1 MQRLTQPQRKN
12 VVLIGA
18 GHAHVT
24 VLREFGLSP
33 VADASLT
40 LISRGQHTPY
50 SGMLPGLIAGD
61 YRFADI
67 HIDTLPL
74 TRFAGAQFYKDE
86 AVGLDLSNR
95 LVICRGGARIPYDVL
110 STDIGSTPNTAEVPG
125 AAEHAIPVKPIDGFL
140 SRFEALLARTLA
152 HKGRARVAVVG
163 AGAGGVELILA
174 VQHRLAQEV
183 ARAGFATNGLAFVL
197 ISATADILPAFPSAF
212 RARFRALLA
221 ARGIVIITGT
231 PVARIEAGRLL
242 SDDGASI
249 KANEILWATQAAPPS
264 WLASTGLP
272 LDQHGF
278 LKVDETLRVV
288 GRDDMFAAGDII
300 SFAARGLPKSGVYAV
315 RAGPVLADNLRRTV
329 TGQSLHRFRPQRD
342 ALYLVSTGDR
352 RAIGTRNGLTFGG
365 AWAWRWKDWID
376 RRFMRQFKDLP
387 EKPGATG

>member
-1 MQRLTQPQRKN
+1 MQRLTQPERKN

-33 VADASLT
+33 VAGTSLT

-61 YRFADI
+61 YQFEDI

-74 TRFAGAQFYKDE
+74 TRFAGAQFYQDE
-86 AVGLDLSNR
+86 AIGLDLGNR
-95 LVICRGGARIPYDVL
+95 LVICRGGVRISFDVL
-110 STDIGSTPNTAEVPG
+110 SIDIGSTPNTADVPG

-140 SRFEALLARTLA
+140 SRFEALMARTLA
-152 HKGRARVAVVG
+152 QRGRARVAVVG

-174 VQHRLAQEV
+174 LQHRLSQEV
-183 ARAGFATNGLAFVL
+183 ARGGLATNGLTFVL
-197 ISATADILPAFPSAF
+197 VSATADILPAFPSAF

-221 ARGIVIITGT
+221 ERGVVVATGAPIARV
-231 PVARIEAGRLL
+231 EAGRLL
-242 SDDGASI
+242 FDDGASI
-249 KANEILWATQAAPPS
+249 KADEILWATQAAPPS
-264 WLASTGLP
+264 WLASSGLP

-288 GRDDMFAAGDII
+288 GRDDMFAAGDVI
-300 SFAARGLPKSGVYAV
+300 SFAPRELPKSGVYAV
-315 RAGPVLADNLRRTV
+315 RAGPVLADNLRRTL
-329 TGQSLHRFRPQRD
+329 TGQPLRPFQPQRD

-376 RRFMRQFKDLP
+376 RRFMRRFKDLP
-387 EKPGATG
+387 ENRGGAG